1 MSAFFDRI
9 PWRTWQPKLF
19 QDLATYD
26 RRALVADV
34 IAGLTVG
41 VVALPLAMAFGIA
54 SGVTPQAGIYTAIV
68 GGFVVSFLG
77 GSRIQI
83 GGPTGAFVVIVAG
96 IVATHG
102 LSGLLMV
109 TMMAGVILLFMAVTG
124 LGQAIKFIPRPVV
137 LGFTNGIALLIAST
151 QIKDFFGLGIG
162 SPPSEFFGRMKMF
175 AESMDTFHPAAL
187 ALGIGSL
194 ALVLLV
200 PRWLTHVPGSIV
212 ALVLGTVAVVA
223 FQLPV
228 ETDRLQVRGD
238 PGRPAADPH
247 PHVPCRSDPP
257 AAAGGDDGGLLAAV
271 ESLLSA
277 VVADSMTGDRH
288 NSNAELMAQ
297 GVANIVAPLVGGI
310 PVTGAIART
319 ATNFRS
325 GARSPVAGLVHAATL
340 LAIVLL
346 LAPLATY
353 VPLATLAAV
362 LFVVAYNM
370 GEWREIARIWRLDW
384 ADKSVWMITFALTV
398 MADLTIAVEVG
409 MALAALLYI
418 YRVTDTTSIAT
429 VTPEYIEDGRAHVL
443 QDKHVPSYVTILRIH
458 GPFLFGMTDKLAD
471 ATADLSAFAPIVIL
485 RLRNMTA
492 IDASGLHAL
501 ETLSDRLKKSGRTLI
516 LCGARHQPAAVPP
529 TGRAHPP
536 CRRPQHRAPCPG
548 RAGAGARD
556 PLTLLAGGRGRRPRP
571 RHGAALAG
579 RGDFRVGSN
588 RTRASRT

>member
-1 MSAFFDRI
+1 MSAIDRI

-19 QDLATYD
+19 QEIATYD
-26 RRALVADV
+26 RRALIADV

-68 GGFVVSFLG
+68 GGFVVSLLG

-96 IVATHG
+96 IVAAHG
-102 LSGLLMV
+102 LPGLLMV
-109 TMMAGVILLFMAVTG
+109 TMMAGVILLFLAVTG

-162 SPPSEFFGRMKMF
+162 DAPSEFFARMKLF
-175 AESMDTFHPAAL
+175 VESMNTFHPAAL
-187 ALGIGSL
+187 ALGVGSL

-200 PRWLTHVPGSIV
+200 PRWLPRIPGSIV
-212 ALVLGTVAVVA
+212 ALALGTVAVVV

-228 ETDRLQVRGD
+228 DTIGSQFGAIPSGLPPIHVPAFRADLIL
-238 PGRPAADPH
+238 PLLPAAMT
-247 PHVPCRSDPP
+247 V
-257 AAAGGDDGGLLAAV
+257 ALLAAV

-297 GVANIVAPLVGGI
+297 GVANILAPLFGGI

-325 GARSPVAGLVHAATL
+325 GARSPVAGLIHAATL

-370 GEWREIARIWRLDW
+370 GEWREIGGIWRLDW

-443 QDKHVPSYVTILRIH
+443 QDKHVPSFVTILRIH

-471 ATADLSAFAPIVIL
+471 VTADLSTFAPIVIL

-516 LCGARHQPAAVPP
+516 LCGARHQPAAFL
-529 TGRAHPP
+529 
-536 CRRPQHRAPCPG
+536 HRAEFVDHV
-548 RAGAGARD
+548 GAD
-556 PLTLLAGGRGRRPRP
+556 NIVP
-571 RHGAALAG
+571 HVQAALA
-579 RGDFRVGSN
+579 RAQDIHSRFSLVGEDAARDLAATSL
-588 RTRASRT
+588 